1 MKTLPGQEEQPLR
14 AYCERH
20 LPVRLLVDSLAGFQ
34 LTSRTERHAR
44 CEIPYAGIS

>member
-20 LPVRLLVDSLAGFQ
+20 LPARVLLDPLARLH
-34 LTSRTERHAR
+34 LTNRTERHAR
-44 CEIPYAGIS
+44 C